1 MRRIPL
7 VFAVLLI
14 AAAHMTPPRALAQD
28 HADKAAPDKAQQDKA
43 EQDATRKS
51 ATPQDAGDRP
61 RDADAARRAADASGA
76 VRRDTPSGLPVPRF
90 VSLKS
95 EKTFCRIGPSFSH
108 PVRLTYMRQGL
119 PVVVVAE
126 THDHWRK
133 VRDRDG
139 DECWVHRSKLSGA
152 ETALVVEDGLVARTR
167 PSDAAPARARLGEG
181 VIVRVEEHRDGWRRV
196 AARTTR
202 GWVRTA
208 GLWGASDTDAFAAAH
223 N

>member
-7 VFAVLLI
+7 VFAVFLA
-14 AAAHMTPPRALAQD
+14 AAAHMTPPRALAQE
-28 HADKAAPDKAQQDKA
+28 P
-43 EQDATRKS
+43 
-51 ATPQDAGDRP
+51 
-61 RDADAARRAADASGA
+61 ADASRDETRSRAGAWSWDAAARGPGADGPGANGPGAVRTGAVDA

-95 EKTFCRIGPSFSH
+95 GKTFCRIGPSFSH
-108 PVRLTYMRQGL
+108 PVRLTYMRRGL

-152 ETALVVEDGLVARTR
+152 ETALVVEDGLVVRAR
-167 PSDAAPARARLGEG
+167 PSAGAPALARLGAG
-181 VIVRVEEHRDGWRRV
+181 VVARVEEHRDGWSRV
-196 AARTTR
+196 AADATR
-202 GWVRTA
+202 GWVPRA
-208 GLWGASDTDAFAAAH
+208 GLWGASESDAFAAAH